1 MLNKGCAGTLTGRFE
16 LVRSTHWSLKE
27 MEEAFGYTFE
37 DYLLYSGY
45 PDGSRF
51 KDDHD
56 RWREY
61 MRDSIIEATFFRA
74 MSCKRR
80 TSESLC

>member
-1 MLNKGCAGTLTGRFE
+1 MGRFE
-16 LVRSTHWSLKE
+16 LVRSTHWSLRE
-27 MEEAFGYTFE
+27 MEKAFGYTFE

-45 PDGSRF
+45 PGGSRF

-56 RWREY
+56 RWHEY